1 MVYYIPSFFRITSEL
16 IPGILINFYLFIFY
30 LISNSNILLITIDV
44 PRYYSFNCYSGPE
57 DRYCYCKSEDSD
69 AQGGCVL
76 STLT

>member
-1 MVYYIPSFFRITSEL
+1 M
-16 IPGILINFYLFIFY
+16 
-30 LISNSNILLITIDV
+30 SNRNILLITIDV